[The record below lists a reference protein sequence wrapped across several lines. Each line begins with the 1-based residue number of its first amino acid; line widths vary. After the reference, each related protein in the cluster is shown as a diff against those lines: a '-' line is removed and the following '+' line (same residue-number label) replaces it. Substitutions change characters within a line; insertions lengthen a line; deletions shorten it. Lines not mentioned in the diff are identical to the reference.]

1 MSNLDKEAINQSQST
16 ENNNFGTNNSNIVKS
31 STTTTLSQDSKNM
44 GILNWLGCLFTG
56 FVIPLVLL
64 LVKKDDAYLQSQAK
78 EALNMCISMIIA
90 YIGLWVVAFV
100 FGVIFAPLAMI
111 PFLFM
116 GVMGLAFLV
125 FCVLGA
131 IKCSS
136 GEDFKV
142 PFNIR
147 LLK

>member
-1 MSNLDKEAINQSQST
+1 MSNVEKEVINQSQST
-16 ENNNFGTNNSNIVKS
+16 ANNNFDTNNNNIVKAP
-31 STTTTLSQDSKNM
+31 TMTLSQDSKNM
-44 GILNWLGCLFTG
+44 GLLNWLGCLFTG

-64 LVKKDDAYLQSQAK
+64 LVKKDDAYVQSQAK
-78 EALNMCISMIIA
+78 EALNMCISMIIT
-90 YIGLWVVAFV
+90 YIGLWIATIV

-111 PFLFM
+111 PLLFM
-116 GVMGLAFLV
+116 GIMGLAFFV

-131 IKCSS
+131 IKSS
-136 GEDFKV
+136 NGQDFKV